1 MGNGPCF
8 SQHIECAE
16 EARSTPPVPWLVTH
30 YTLAMNKGDSKD
42 LDISEAGLGPA
53 TDVQLVAVPT
63 HVDGEK
69 VMGAA
74 VAPKQTNRHLLP
86 RHIQLMAFSGAIGT
100 GRPILCATRTVGL
113 HS

>member
-1 MGNGPCF
+1 MF
-8 SQHIECAE
+8 LTAHRVQRR
-16 EARSTPPVPWLVTH
+16 ARSTPPIPWLVTH
-30 YTLAMNKGDSKD
+30 YTITMSKEDNKD
-42 LDISEAGLGPA
+42 LEASEAGLGPA

-63 HVDGEK
+63 HVDGDK

-100 GRPILCATRTVGL
+100 GGPIVCVTHTVEL